1 MVVWLY
7 AWMPHGGGAL
17 LTAWKTENRESLPER
32 TRARS
37 SIQEQ
42 TPTSSPHQLPIKS
55 SSMNPSGQQSIP

>member
-17 LTAWKTENRESLPER
+17 LTENRESLPER